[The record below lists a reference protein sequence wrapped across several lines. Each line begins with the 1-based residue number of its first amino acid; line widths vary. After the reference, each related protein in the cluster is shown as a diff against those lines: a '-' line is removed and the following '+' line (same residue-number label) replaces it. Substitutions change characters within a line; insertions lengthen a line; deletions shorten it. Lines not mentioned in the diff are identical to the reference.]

1 MNDVLFQNAQL
12 VLEDEVAHGSL
23 RVSDGKIVEIDL
35 HTEHRHASAGS
46 IDCEGDFLIPGLIEI
61 HTDALEWHLRPRPQ
75 SLWPADA
82 AVAGHDAVLAS
93 SGITTVLDSLCVG
106 DLGGDG
112 FRADILIS
120 ALEAITC
127 AQNHGYFRIDHKL
140 HYRCEVADP
149 RTPGLF
155 EDLLE
160 NPLLT
165 LVSLMDHTPGARQ
178 YTDLTTYRK
187 SGSSRGETEA
197 VMEARIARLQE
208 RQAQYATPN
217 WTRIAKHAKERNL
230 PLASHDDATIED
242 VQWAIA
248 SGVTISEFPTTELA
262 AKAAKAA
269 GMATAAGAPNIVRGG
284 SHSGN
289 VSAAALAES
298 DLLDIITSDY
308 VPYSLLHAPFA
319 LANRGKV
326 SLAAAISLVTSRP
339 ADCIGLTD
347 RGRLAE
353 GKRADLV
360 RVRLDGGVPRV
371 RGVLSN
377 GQRVA

>member
-1 MNDVLFQNAQL
+1 MSSVLFENALL
-12 VLEDEVAHGSL
+12 VMENEVAHGSV
-23 RVSDGKIVEIDL
+23 RVLDGVIVDIDH
-35 HTEHRHASAGS
+35 HTNRRPVSAGA
-46 IDCEGDFLIPGLIEI
+46 IDCEGDYLLPGLVEI

-112 FRADILIS
+112 FRADTLVS
-120 ALEAITC
+120 ALDSITR
-127 AQNHGYFRIDHKL
+127 AQQSGHLRIDHKL
-140 HYRCEVADP
+140 HYRCEVADH

-155 EDLLE
+155 EDLME

-165 LVSLMDHTPGARQ
+165 LVSLMDHTPGGRQ
-178 YTDLTTYRK
+178 YTDLTNYRK
-187 SGSSRGETEA
+187 SGTARGETES

-208 RQAQYATPN
+208 RQAQYAVPN
-217 WTRIAKHAKERNL
+217 WNRIAKHAKERNL
-230 PLASHDDATIED
+230 PLASHDDATLEDIER
-242 VQWAIA
+242 AIA
-248 SGVTISEFPTTELA
+248 SGVTISEFPTSEIA
-262 AKAAKAA
+262 ASAAKAA
-269 GMATAAGAPNIVRGG
+269 GMMTAAGAPNIVRGG

-289 VSAAALAES
+289 VSAAALAEAG
-298 DLLDIITSDY
+298 LLDIITSDY

-326 SLAAAISLVTSRP
+326 CLARAISLVTSRP
-339 ADCIGLTD
+339 ADSVGLTD

-353 GKRADLV
+353 GKRADIV
-360 RVRLDGGVPRV
+360 RARVEGDVPRV
-371 RGVLSN
+371 RGVFSA
-377 GQRVA
+377 GHRVA